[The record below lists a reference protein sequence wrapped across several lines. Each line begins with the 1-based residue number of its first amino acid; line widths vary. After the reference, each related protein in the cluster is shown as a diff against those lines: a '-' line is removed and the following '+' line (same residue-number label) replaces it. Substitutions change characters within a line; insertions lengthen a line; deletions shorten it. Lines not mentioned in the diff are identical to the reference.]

1 MPSRFPKR
9 AHVAVR
15 KAIEQAKSTDTWAV
29 FQEMYRAA
37 ESQYKR
43 NPYEHMNDVWE
54 IYTVKD
60 LQELIK
66 EVSEVAE

>member
-1 MPSRFPKR
+1 MPSRFPKSAR
-9 AHVAVR
+9 DAAI
-15 KAIEQAKSTDTWAV
+15 KAIERAGSTDTWAV

-43 NPYEHMNDVWE
+43 DPHEHMNDVWE

-66 EVSEVAE
+66 EVSEVPD